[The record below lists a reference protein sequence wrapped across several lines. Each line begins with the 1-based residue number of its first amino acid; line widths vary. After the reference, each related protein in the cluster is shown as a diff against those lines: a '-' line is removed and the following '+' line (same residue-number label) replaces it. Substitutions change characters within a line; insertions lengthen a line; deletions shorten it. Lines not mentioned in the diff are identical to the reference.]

1 MIDNDRHNDTHT
13 PTRVHTAS
21 CRDDSV
27 IIKSTLFLNKKER
40 KKNPDKK
47 PARST
52 NKDTCVCVYN
62 ILLTLKRGIWVCAY
76 TTTDQQKRGVWLIA

>member
-1 MIDNDRHNDTHT
+1 MIDNDRHNDTPT
-13 PTRVHTAS
+13 PLRVHTAS
-21 CRDDSV
+21 CGGDSV

-52 NKDTCVCVYN
+52 NKDACVCVYN

-76 TTTDQQKRGVWLIA
+76 TATEQQIRGAWLIA

>member
-1 MIDNDRHNDTHT
+1 MIDNDRHNDTPT
-13 PTRVHTAS
+13 PLRVHTAS
-21 CRDDSV
+21 CGGDSV

-52 NKDTCVCVYN
+52 NKDACG
-62 ILLTLKRGIWVCAY
+62 IRGIWVCEY
-76 TTTDQQKRGVWLIA
+76 TTTEQQIRGAWLIA